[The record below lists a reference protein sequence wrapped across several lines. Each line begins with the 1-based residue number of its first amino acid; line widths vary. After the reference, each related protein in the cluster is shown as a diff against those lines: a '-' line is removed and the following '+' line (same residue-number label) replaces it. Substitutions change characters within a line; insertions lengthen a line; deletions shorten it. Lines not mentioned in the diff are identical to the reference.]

1 MAKIDNKVTD
11 IVEGRNLSGSQLDRL
26 VDPKVL
32 LMQYLSTHITDVQ
45 EEDPLLTK
53 LKKDF
58 IERYDDLSDGAKLRL
73 FELLLK
79 KQTED
84 HTPLINLFA
93 KALETKKDPNK
104 PGDDSSGNK
113 PSQSESFSQEDMSKA
128 KKLLS
133 IVDKIEKGEFTPGE
147 K

>member
-1 MAKIDNKVTD
+1 MAKIDSKVTD

-53 LKKDF
+53 LKNDF
-58 IERYDDLSDGAKLRL
+58 VDRYEELSDGAKLRL

-93 KALETKKDPNK
+93 KALEAKKEPNK
-104 PGDDSSGNK
+104 PGEGDSEGKTPN
-113 PSQSESFSQEDMSKA
+113 SESFSQEEMSKA
-128 KKLLS
+128 KKFLGV
-133 IVDKIEKGEFTPGE
+133 IEKIEKGEFTPGE

>member
-1 MAKIDNKVTD
+1 MKDIDVKADD
-11 IVEGRNLSGSQLDRL
+11 IINGKNLSGSQIDR
-26 VDPKVL
+26 VIDPKYL
-32 LMQYLSTHITDVQ
+32 LMEYLSAHVTTVQ
-45 EEDPLLTK
+45 KEDPLLTK
-53 LKKDF
+53 LKDDF
-58 IERYDDLSDGAKLRL
+58 IERYGDLSDGAKLRL

-104 PGDDSSGNK
+104 SGDDSSGNK